1 MTRSRRHC
9 RRDTGAAA
17 AAQLPLPPPLTPEW
31 SAAGRRAKLYSDC
44 LSFETMYCCSASD
57 SATAATAAFV
67 AAAAAAAAV
76 ATTLPPPLHK
86 LLSLV
91 SPQTIV
97 PARCGG
103 MWILC
108 NFMCKK

>member
-1 MTRSRRHC
+1 
-9 RRDTGAAA
+9 
-17 AAQLPLPPPLTPEW
+17 
-31 SAAGRRAKLYSDC
+31 
-44 LSFETMYCCSASD
+44 MYCCSASD

-67 AAAAAAAAV
+67 AAAAAAAV